1 MEKYIPLDAVLAEI
15 ERRKQRNLLNE
26 GAFEEDIDILSFI
39 NTFEMKEVDLGK
51 EIQIQWKGCCPIDEG
66 MGCEFANISV
76 KQFDSIAKHFFKL
89 GVNASNPLTWED
101 IKLIWNIGDEIPY
114 MPEEDFF
121 KELLNRFKA
130 QKGE

>member
-51 EIQIQWKGCCPIDEG
+51 EIQIQWKGCCPID
-66 MGCEFANISV
+66 
-76 KQFDSIAKHFFKL
+76 
-89 GVNASNPLTWED
+89 
-101 IKLIWNIGDEIPY
+101 
-114 MPEEDFF
+114 
-121 KELLNRFKA
+121 R
-130 QKGE
+130 